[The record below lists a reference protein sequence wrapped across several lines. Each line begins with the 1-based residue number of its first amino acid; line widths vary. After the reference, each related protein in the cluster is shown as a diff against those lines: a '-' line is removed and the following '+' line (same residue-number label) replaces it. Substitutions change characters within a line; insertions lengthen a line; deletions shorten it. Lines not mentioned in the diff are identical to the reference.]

1 MNESLSLLLT
11 KFKLQLETEAM
22 PPELGGFY
30 RCMDGK
36 KQIVVNDSLPYDRKV
51 EICFEL
57 IFKHCLD
64 DRNLA
69 FIPCYLLEEVSQQSK
84 AANGN

>member
-11 KFKLQLETEAM
+11 KFRLQLETEIM

-36 KQIVVNDSLPYDRKV
+36 KQIVVNDTLSYDQKV
-51 EICFEL
+51 DICFEL

-64 DRNLA
+64 DRNLP
-69 FIPCYLLEEVSQQSK
+69 FIPHYLFEEAGGQSK
-84 AANGN
+84 AVNQG